1 MADDRQYQ
9 RMSKATGLKMFGGIL
24 NEYVRKPKNLTV
36 YTAFRGVTDW
46 TQIGQFDQFET
57 GYSFLSVIQMP
68 KFLDRLATITGD
80 ADLQHMIV
88 SFEHMLEYEFRGLD
102 GIPDISSETTTISN
116 GVQDIGMISKVT
128 SDASIQIS
136 STYYEKA
143 GGLITRF
150 SEYYLTGIKDRQSQA
165 KTYHGL
171 IALGELEPGYE
182 NEVFTLMYYVTD
194 NTYLKLERAFL
205 FANAQLTKVDMSMYN
220 SQRGD
225 ISNKEYS
232 IEFNCYP
239 IWGRQIDYAAEQML
253 MLITGTTR
261 TKKITGE
268 GMVTGD
274 TRPIVDDLAELNGA
288 NRTAVLD
295 SADYEY
301 QIINPDG
308 EYDLLNSAY
317 ERTKTEQKANHNSFV
332 NGSGTIGSSSART
345 VAQQASEG
353 GE

>member
-1 MADDRQYQ
+1 MASDVY
-9 RMSKATGLKMFGGIL
+9 GGIL
-24 NEYVRKPKNLTV
+24 NNYVRKPKNLTV

-68 KFLDRLATITGD
+68 RFMTALESHDS
-80 ADLQHMIV
+80 DLKNMIE

-102 GIPDISSETTTISN
+102 GIPDISTETSTISN

-171 IALGELEPGYE
+171 IMLGEMEPGYE
-182 NEVFTLMYYVTD
+182 NEVFTLLYYVTD

-220 SQRGD
+220 SQRGE

-239 IWGRQIDYAAEQML
+239 IWGRAIDLAAAKML
-253 MLITGTTR
+253 NLITGAT
-261 TKKITGE
+261 E
-268 GMVTGD
+268 GHRYFGTNGD
-274 TRPIVDDLAELNGA
+274 WRPINSNLDTETNGQKH
-288 NRTAVLD
+288 TAVLD

-301 QIINPDG
+301 DIVRTDG
-308 EYDLLNSAY
+308 TNDLLTTAYQKLEKNQSVKDKQLSGQISSTSFQGLETGSAETNSTGWGASN
-317 ERTKTEQKANHNSFV
+317 T
-332 NGSGTIGSSSART
+332 GS
-345 VAQQASEG
+345 
-353 GE
+353 